1 VVAAEG
7 GAATVV
13 EVVEAAVAAVAVAA
27 GVVMEAVA
35 VGVIDRSILPH
46 GQGASQRGFL
56 IDLPHHCS
64 PGLAGRSVLTMPVP
78 ACVVPSF
85 LSALSLLG

>member
-1 VVAAEG
+1 MGAAAV

-13 EVVEAAVAAVAVAA
+13 EVVEAGAAV
-27 GVVMEAVA
+27 VMAAVA

-56 IDLPHHCS
+56 IDLTCNHSTGKAECPFS
-64 PGLAGRSVLTMPVP
+64 RTS
-78 ACVVPSF
+78 
-85 LSALSLLG
+85 